1 MMGARDVM
9 GRLAAAGI
17 QLTRNGD
24 KLVAAPKECL
34 DDDLRAL
41 IREHKAELLVALNPG
56 TTGNAELDGLIAAVA
71 DLYECPADERQLMI
85 ETARGDLRGAL
96 ISFRLLSLWAPFRP
110 DPPADDRVT
119 CASCAN
125 LVRGRCQAAAQGLMA
140 DTYTGY
146 SPVPDVLRRCEHFK
160 PKGH

>member
-1 MMGARDVM
+1 MGAPDVM

-41 IREHKAELLVALNPG
+41 IRLHKAELLAVLENG
-56 TTGNAELDGLIAAVA
+56 STGNAELDGLIATVA
-71 DLYECPADERQLMI
+71 DSYKCPADERQLMI

-96 ISFRLLSLWAPFRP
+96 ISFRLLSLWAPFRT

-125 LVRGRCQAAAQGLMA
+125 LVRGRCQAAAQGLMEH
-140 DTYTGY
+140 TWNGY
-146 SPVPDVLRRCEHFK
+146 SPVPDVLRNCEHFN